1 MDNQDILAAWAAALE
16 ALPAGWALS
25 VTHVPHVD
33 EWGCTASP
41 TVAPYEP
48 RLLSETCR
56 NEADALRSITAIL
69 RSQS

>member
-25 VTHVPHVD
+25 VTHVPDVD

-41 TVAPYEP
+41 ARPPIAPI
-48 RLLSETCR
+48 LQSETCR

-69 RSQS
+69 RSRS